1 MHFFNP
7 APVMKLV
14 EVIQGVSTSTE
25 TALTVAEVAKKMGK
39 QVAFCADS
47 PGFIVNRVARP
58 YYTEGLK
65 LLEENIAPLE
75 IIDDL
80 CQATGFKMGPFRLMD
95 LIGIETN
102 FAVTSTMYQ
111 QFFYEQRFK
120 PNRIQQQKVD
130 AGHFGRKTKQGFYT
144 YD

>member
-1 MHFFNP
+1 
-7 APVMKLV
+7 
-14 EVIQGVSTSTE
+14 
-25 TALTVAEVAKKMGK
+25 
-39 QVAFCADS
+39 
-47 PGFIVNRVARP
+47 
-58 YYTEGLK
+58 
-65 LLEENIAPLE
+65 
-75 IIDDL
+75 
-80 CQATGFKMGPFRLMD
+80 FKMGPFRLMD